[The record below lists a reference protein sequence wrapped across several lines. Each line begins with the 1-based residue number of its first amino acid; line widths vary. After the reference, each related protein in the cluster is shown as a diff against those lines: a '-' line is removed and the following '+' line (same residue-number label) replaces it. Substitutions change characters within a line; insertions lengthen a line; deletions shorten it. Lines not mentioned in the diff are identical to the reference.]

1 MPGGRKPKYTPE
13 TIQLILDA
21 IEETGNE
28 ALACK
33 AGGIT
38 QNTFYR
44 WLKEKSEFSQFVTL
58 AKDRFRANRPQ
69 SLRSEAVKRLAEY
82 IRGEAVE
89 VYDKLVETKDG
100 DGVLI
105 SRTRS
110 LTKIKRGCPQWA
122 LDRVLGKSMPVLE
135 AVQVLLNEG
144 IASPS
149 MAAVV
154 ESSIDEMQRKLRDL
168 NESDME
174 RAKLEALVGD
184 GAGKS

>member
-1 MPGGRKPKYTPE
+1 MPGGRRSKYTPD
-13 TIQLILDA
+13 TIQLITDA
-21 IEETGNE
+21 IEETGKDE
-28 ALACK
+28 SGMR
-33 AGGIT
+33 AGGIASST
-38 QNTFYR
+38 YFQ
-44 WLKEKSEFSQFVTL
+44 WLKDKPEFLEKVTL

-168 NESDME
+168 NESDLE